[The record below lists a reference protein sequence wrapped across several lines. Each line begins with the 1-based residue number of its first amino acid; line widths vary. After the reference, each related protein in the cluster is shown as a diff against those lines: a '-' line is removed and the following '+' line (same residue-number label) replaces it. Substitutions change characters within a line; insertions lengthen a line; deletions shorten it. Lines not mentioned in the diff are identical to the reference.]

1 MGLRKEFKDV
11 CVVND
16 ACEIEYIHVF
26 NPDFFGFKP
35 DEVIGKS
42 FLQIYANLDESSSTF
57 VRAIHGGER
66 FVNYVQ
72 VLENNEGRT
81 VKQTEDIYL
90 LRSGEKIVGAVE
102 FADYDEEKDLVAPKR
117 DGQIENLLNDDN
129 ATAANMIGSC
139 GAVVELKKKIQKI
152 KDADS
157 PVLIMGET
165 GTGKELAAHI
175 IHNSSA
181 RCKNPYVY
189 VNCSALPENLLEGI
203 LFGIKKGSFTDA
215 EEKTGLFQMAEKG
228 TLFLDEVDSMPL
240 GIQSKLLRAIEE
252 KCIRPIG
259 GTEEIYL
266 DVRIIASCNKQI
278 HELLASRSLRNDLL
292 FRLSV
297 IQFSLPPL
305 RERGPDV
312 LQIADYYRQKYNQI
326 YKKEITGFTKELQHH
341 MLHYAWPG
349 NVRELKNMMEGMYP
363 VMKDK
368 VIGEVHMRQR
378 WLGTEAETKRSSET
392 QQEVSAFLDSGKNL
406 KEYLEDYE
414 RQCIENAWH
423 ESGEDFSEAA
433 KQLGI
438 SPQLLRYKMK
448 KYFL

>member
-1 MGLRKEFKDV
+1 MGLRKDFKDV

-16 ACEIEYIHVF
+16 ACEIEYVHVF

-42 FLQIYANLDESSSTF
+42 FLQIYANLDEANSTF

-72 VLENNEGRT
+72 VLENNEGRA

-90 LRSGEKIVGAVE
+90 IRSGEKIIGAVE

-117 DGQIENLLNDDN
+117 DGQIENLLNDDY
-129 ATAANMIGSC
+129 ATAENMIGEC
-139 GAVVELKKKIQKI
+139 EAVTELKKKIQKI

-165 GTGKELAAHI
+165 GTGKELTAHI

-181 RCKNPYVY
+181 RRKNPYVY

-240 GIQSKLLRAIEE
+240 GIQSKILRAIEE

-259 GTEEIYL
+259 GTQEIYL
-266 DVRIIASCNKQI
+266 DVRIIASCNKQMN
-278 HELLASRSLRNDLL
+278 ELLKSRSLRNDLL

-305 RERGPDV
+305 RERKSDI
-312 LQIADYYRQKYNQI
+312 LQIADYYRKKYNQI
-326 YKKEITGFTKELQHH
+326 YKKKITGFTKELQHH

-363 VMKDK
+363 VMKDN
-368 VIGEVHMRQR
+368 VIGEEHMRQR
-378 WLGTEAETKRSSET
+378 WLGTEMETSRPSEMH
-392 QQEVSAFLDSGKNL
+392 QEAVAFLAAGKKL
-406 KEYLEDYE
+406 KDYLEDYE
-414 RQCIENAWH
+414 RQRMAEAWQ
-423 ESGEDFSEAA
+423 ESREDYQAAA
-433 KQLGI
+433 KILGI
-438 SPQLLRYKMK
+438 SPQLMRYKMK
-448 KYFL
+448 KYFF